1 MEFGAPNLERV
12 RHQPEVRVVGIWLD
26 GVTHTLHEF
35 EHAWVLCQHQYC
47 WATSASRSTLA
58 RGVWLSG
65 ASAWPA
71 NTTIDSGAKSG
82 AR

>member
-1 MEFGAPNLERV
+1 MVFDALNLERV
-12 RHQPEVRVVGIWLD
+12 RHQPEVRVVGIRLYR
-26 GVTHTLHEF
+26 VTHTLHEF
-35 EHAWVLCQHQYC
+35 EPAWVLCQHQYC
-47 WATSASRSTLA
+47 WATSASCSTLA

-82 AR
+82 VR